1 MSGRM
6 GLDTVTMQNLTIHSV
21 DADKNLILVKG
32 SIPGITGSRVMIR
45 TASKSV
51 GSEVLKK
58 AGA

>member
-6 GLDTVTMQNLTIHSV
+6 GLDTVTLQNLTIHSV
-21 DADKNLILVKG
+21 DAEKNLILVKG
-32 SIPGITGSRVMIR
+32 SIPGRNGSKVVIR

-51 GSEVLKK
+51 ASEVMKK